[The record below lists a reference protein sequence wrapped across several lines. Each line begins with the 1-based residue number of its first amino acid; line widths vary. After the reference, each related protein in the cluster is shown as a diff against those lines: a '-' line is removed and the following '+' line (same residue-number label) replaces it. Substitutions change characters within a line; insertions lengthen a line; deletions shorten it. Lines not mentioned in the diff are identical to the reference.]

1 MNPEICTVC
10 SSGTVQYICYMVTV
24 PVFFVCVCV
33 WNRLPE
39 ADDGGREH
47 HRLNVPLPVATRVR
61 PHSARLPPPLPGRTC
76 AVSHGPPL
84 QWTGWPHQAR
94 TATGGTHTLILLY
107 FNILFIAKEWRNN
120 WNGCE
125 LLLNSCVKVVERGVS
140 STVDLPSFIYPTCK
154 NKEYLF
160 LCTVLL
166 VFLLL
171 ISSLSLFLSVQK
183 DVQDFSGSITP

>member
-94 TATGGTHTLILLY
+94 TATGGTHTDFVVFQY
-107 FNILFIAKEWRNN
+107 FIYCKGMTEQLKWLWTAAKFMCE
-120 WNGCE
+120 NGRKRCE
-125 LLLNSCVKVVERGVS
+125 QYCRS
-140 STVDLPSFIYPTCK
+140 SFIH
-154 NKEYLF
+154 
-160 LCTVLL
+160 
-166 VFLLL
+166 
-171 ISSLSLFLSVQK
+171 LSHM
-183 DVQDFSGSITP
+183 